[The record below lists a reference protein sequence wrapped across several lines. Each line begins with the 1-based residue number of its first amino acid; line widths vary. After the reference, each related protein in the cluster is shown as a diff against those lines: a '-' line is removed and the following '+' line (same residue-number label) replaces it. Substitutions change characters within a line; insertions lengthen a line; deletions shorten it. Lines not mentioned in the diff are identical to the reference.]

1 MINDKFSVLLEL
13 GFSENTF
20 SEVIA
25 VTRLRNRWNCSPLG
39 VKLNLKNKT
48 LYFYVYEGSK
58 ILSSLKKQNVFT
70 LNIVNEY
77 SVFINC
83 IFKRDIGKEICEIT
97 NTLGYIGVADAYI
110 VCENSLPKQVSE
122 GKYLVN
128 AFVKE
133 VVILRSKPRVFNRVL
148 PAIVEALIHYTKI
161 EPYSKVFGF
170 ESVLELLEKIR
181 YCKETVYHASTN
193 PELRSTVDF
202 IYREATKLANKLREE
217 KE

>member
-1 MINDKFSVLLEL
+1 MINNKFSTLLEL
-13 GFSENTF
+13 GFSEDTF

-25 VTRLRNRWNCSPLG
+25 VTRFENKWNCSPLG
-39 VKLNLKNKT
+39 VKLNLENKT
-48 LYFYVYEGSK
+48 LYFYVYEGAK
-58 ILSSLKKQNVFT
+58 ILGFLKEQNIFT

-77 SVFINC
+77 SAFMNC
-83 IFKRDIGKEICEIT
+83 VFKRNIEKEIRKIT
-97 NTLGYIGVADAYI
+97 DTLGYMKIADAYI
-110 VCENSLPKQVSE
+110 ICRNTIPRQVNKN
-122 GKYLVN
+122 KYLVN
-128 AFVKE
+128 VFVEE
-133 VVILRSKPRVFNRVL
+133 VVILRNKPRVFNRVL

>member
-25 VTRLRNRWNCSPLG
+25 VTKLGSKWNCSPLG
-39 VKLNLKNKT
+39 VKLNLKNRT
-48 LYFYVYEGSK
+48 LYFYVYEGAK
-58 ILSSLKKQNVFT
+58 ILSFLKKQNIFT

-77 SVFINC
+77 SVFLNC
-83 IFKRDIGKEICEIT
+83 VFKRSMEKEICKLT
-97 NTLGYIGVADAYI
+97 NTLGYIRVADAYI
-110 VCENSLPKQVSE
+110 VCENSLPKQVGE

-148 PAIVEALIHYTKI
+148 PAIVEALVHYTKI
-161 EPYSKVFGF
+161 RPYAEIYGLTS
-170 ESVLELLEKIR
+170 SLELLEKIR
-181 YCKETVYHASTN
+181 HCKDTVYHASVDSKARN
-193 PELRSTVDF
+193 AIDF
-202 IYREATKLANKLREE
+202 IYEEAVKLIDELKRG
-217 KE
+217 